1 MSSPVSTALGGRST
15 GSAIEPLGGCMES
28 TCESWQL
35 PVLDAIARYFN
46 EQREPLAPH
55 R

>member
-1 MSSPVSTALGGRST
+1 
-15 GSAIEPLGGCMES
+15 MES
-28 TCESWQL
+28 TWESREL
-35 PVLDAIARYFN
+35 PVLDAIARYFD